1 MIILY
6 VCWRL
11 CKGTRQT
18 FRNVFSFF
26 DDKSCVTF
34 LSEAGWKNCNNLCL
48 LGPSM
53 GNWHLSRPKQDETTA
68 ILFLI
73 SNCFMSKV
81 CWDNCSNVSFRV
93 KCGEVAVTLS
103 KAVWHNCNNVN
114 FYGQVWGNG
123 LIPAQML
130 MLRLLLFFCSRV
142 KINWPEKRTLS
153 DWEREINSVPQVTPV
168 SPTHP
173 FARYIIVLYCRAE

>member
-103 KAVWHNCNNVN
+103 KAVWDKCSNIC
-114 FYGQVWGNG
+114 
-123 LIPAQML
+123 
-130 MLRLLLFFCSRV
+130 LLGPSVCKQPSPCPKQSETTAVTSVFLGPSVCKQPSPCP
-142 KINWPEKRTLS
+142 KQS
-153 DWEREINSVPQVTPV
+153 DTIAITWTFTTKSGEM
-168 SPTHP
+168 
-173 FARYIIVLYCRAE
+173 A